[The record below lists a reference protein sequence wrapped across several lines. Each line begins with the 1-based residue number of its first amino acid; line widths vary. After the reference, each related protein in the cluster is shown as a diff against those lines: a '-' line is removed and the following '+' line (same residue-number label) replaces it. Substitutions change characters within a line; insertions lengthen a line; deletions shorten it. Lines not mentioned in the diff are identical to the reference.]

1 MAESEPA
8 IGTSLH
14 RAAQGYRRWQSG
26 LLITGPVVKIPNNR
40 TCHLLSLHS
49 AYGPSGPLNTLHG
62 GGSKPRSGSC
72 ARSGLRL
79 RISSLQKPL
88 SSSMVRVETRILV
101 LGAQRSTC
109 HPFLLASDPRILLE
123 QWPSRLLPHLGGQA
137 KGLIRQRLPVCR
149 PPAAPASP
157 SHFI

>member
-8 IGTSLH
+8 KGTSLH
-14 RAAQGYRRWQSG
+14 RAPQGYRGWQSG
-26 LLITGPVVKIPNNR
+26 RLKTGPVVKIPNNR
-40 TCHLLSLHS
+40 NCHLLSLHS
-49 AYGPSGPLNTLHG
+49 SYRPSGPLNTLRG
-62 GGSKPRSGSC
+62 GGSKPWSGSC

-79 RISSLQKPL
+79 RISSFPRPL
-88 SSSMVRVETRILV
+88 SSSMVRVETRISV

-123 QWPSRLLPHLGGQA
+123 QRPSQLLPQLGGQA
-137 KGLIRQRLPVCR
+137 KSPTRQQLPVCR
-149 PPAAPASP
+149 PPVAPASP